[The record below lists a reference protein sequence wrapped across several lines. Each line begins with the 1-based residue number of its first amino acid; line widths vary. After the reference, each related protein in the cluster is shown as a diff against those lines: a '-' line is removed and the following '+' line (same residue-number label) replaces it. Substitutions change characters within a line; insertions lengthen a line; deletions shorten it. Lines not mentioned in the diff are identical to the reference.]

1 VPSPDHVPLFV
12 IITHALNILFL
23 LMLAR
28 SGIEVLSSSPSCT
41 GTTGARRGGKW
52 ARLMDAVP
60 SPPREHGSVY
70 TSVGW
75 SQPRMLP
82 QEAELTRAAQALNES
97 EKVAMRNR
105 CR

>member
-1 VPSPDHVPLFV
+1 
-12 IITHALNILFL
+12 
-23 LMLAR
+23 
-28 SGIEVLSSSPSCT
+28 
-41 GTTGARRGGKW
+41 
-52 ARLMDAVP
+52 MDAVP

-97 EKVAMRNR
+97 ETVAMRNR